1 MASFDY
7 NGPILQNPGENETP
21 IIIYGYRPSLALGL
35 VGTITFGILASIQL
49 FYVFKW
55 KGIVRTFHILL
66 FIGAVR
72 IDNNSRA
79 WLMTS

>member
-35 VGTITFGILASIQL
+35 VGTITFGILASIQAFL
-49 FYVFKW
+49 RVQVE
-55 KGIVRTFHILL
+55 GDPQNIPHLAFHRCS
-66 FIGAVR
+66 AY
-72 IDNNSRA
+72 
-79 WLMTS
+79 

>member
-21 IIIYGYRPSLALGL
+21 IIIYGYIPSLALGL
-35 VGTITFGILASIQL
+35 VGTITFGLLCAAQL

-66 FIGAVR
+66 CVGAVS
-72 IDNNSRA
+72 ILLKGVSCC
-79 WLMTS
+79 